1 MILKN
6 IDMESIGTV
15 AGLLYTD
22 YKSSICIVTVLQ
34 NPTNGQLISVLVDD
48 GEDIQEY
55 NYNKGRTG
63 ISYGTDQLQW
73 GLFA

>member
-1 MILKN
+1 
-6 IDMESIGTV
+6 MESIGTV

-34 NPTNGQLISVLVDD
+34 NPTNGQLISILVDD
-48 GEDIQEY
+48 GEDVKEY
-55 NYNKGRTG
+55 QYNKRKTG
-63 ISYGTDQLQW
+63 INYGTDVLQW